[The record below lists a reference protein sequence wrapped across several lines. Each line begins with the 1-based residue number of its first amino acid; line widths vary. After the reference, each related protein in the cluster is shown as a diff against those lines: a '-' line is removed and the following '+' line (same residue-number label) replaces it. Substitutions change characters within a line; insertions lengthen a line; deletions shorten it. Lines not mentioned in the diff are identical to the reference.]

1 MQMKKMAAIFLAL
14 VMILSVASMSVLAD
28 ITPSITVIGNEA
40 APGADTTFQV
50 KLADFSDVKGMDITI
65 TATDGVVFKDI
76 TSEDVTLTKD
86 SNYTL
91 SANKIQIV
99 ELNAKSDLTL
109 TVTATV
115 NADADISV
123 TAKLAASATE
133 LVKNV
138 SIVNGKLTTAPL
150 TQALGAQVRAGGAPY
165 GLRFILEAQCS
176 GAALDSET
184 FAVDYANAKVTINGT
199 ARTIARIGA
208 LVARA
213 DKADASDLVADSSNT
228 LVQNVEAKKAYEVA
242 ADSVRYAVTITGIP
256 SAAADKVMHVR
267 PYIAYYDDNNA
278 INYVYGN
285 VLSRCVNDVSVAE

>member
-14 VMILSVASMSVLAD
+14 VMILSVASMNVLAD
-28 ITPSITVIGNEA
+28 TTPSITVVGGET
-40 APGADTTFQV
+40 APGTDTTFQV

-91 SANKIQIV
+91 SSNKIQIV

-115 NADADISV
+115 NSDADISV

-176 GAALDSET
+176 GAAFDSET

-213 DKADASDLVADSSNT
+213 DKADASELVVDSSNT
-228 LVQNVEAKKAYEVA
+228 LVQNVEAKKAYEVT
-242 ADSVRYAVTITGIP
+242 ADSVRYAVTVTGIP

-278 INYVYGN
+278 VSYVYGA